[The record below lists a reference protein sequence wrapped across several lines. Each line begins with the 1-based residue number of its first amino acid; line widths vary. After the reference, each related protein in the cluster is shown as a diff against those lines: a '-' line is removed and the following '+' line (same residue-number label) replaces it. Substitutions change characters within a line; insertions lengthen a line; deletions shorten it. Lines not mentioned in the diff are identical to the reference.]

1 MAGLAEDL
9 QRALTC
15 DELAAA
21 LLAAAVGLVPGAE
34 RGSVCLRRGR
44 LPGLRTDPVVSTDA
58 LTDALEVLQRRLG
71 QGPSMDALHERTP
84 VLVADLAAEQHRW
97 PVLSAHAKTQDV
109 SSAMCLPLTVAG
121 EHFGSLNLFAAAEGA
136 FDHTSQHA
144 GVLLSMH
151 AAIAAAH
158 LHAVRQLH
166 SALEH
171 RDVIGQAKGILVE
184 RHKLHPDQAFGVLS
198 TVSQNS
204 NCKLHE
210 VARELTTT
218 GALPSRR

>member
-1 MAGLAEDL
+1 MDKAGEIEPRDPL
-9 QRALTC
+9 
-15 DELAAA
+15 DEQA
-21 LLAAAVGLVPGAE
+21 
-34 RGSVCLRRGR
+34 
-44 LPGLRTDPVVSTDA
+44 
-58 LTDALEVLQRRLG
+58 
-71 QGPSMDALHERTP
+71 P

-121 EHFGSLNLFAAAEGA
+121 EHFGSLNLFDAAQGA

-144 GVLLSMH
+144 GLLLSMH

-218 GALPSRR
+218 GALLSRR